1 MLLYFVDN
9 KIQRMAMQPAHFLAV
24 FCFAVVN
31 AVSCGVI
38 EFRNEPT
45 CSPGN
50 NYFAAGPK
58 CNNFF
63 SCRNGV
69 LEIVECRWDFLWNDT
84 IKRCDAPENVQCE
97 DEQTPETTT
106 QAPTTE
112 APTPAPTT
120 DAPTP
125 APTTEVP
132 TTAPTTEAP
141 TPAPTTEAPTPAP
154 TTEAPT
160 STPTTEAPTPAPTT
174 EAPTPAPTTEAP
186 TPAPTTSTPSNTF
199 LPEVEGALPILFPGS
214 ECPEDIRAFLLHPT
228 DCRRYYFCLYG
239 VQYPQTCPFLELFNY
254 VVGHCVPRDQSFC
267 FPGSE

>member
-1 MLLYFVDN
+1 MLLYFGDS
-9 KIQRMAMQPAHFLAV
+9 KIQRMAMHSAHFLAV

-31 AVSCGVI
+31 VVSCGVI
-38 EFRNEPT
+38 ELRNVPT
-45 CSPGN
+45 CSPGD

-63 SCRNGV
+63 SCRDGV

-97 DEQTPETTT
+97 DEQIPETTT
-106 QAPTTE
+106 KASTIE
-112 APTPAPTT
+112 APTPA
-120 DAPTP
+120 
-125 APTTEVP
+125 
-132 TTAPTTEAP
+132 
-141 TPAPTTEAPTPAP
+141 
-154 TTEAPT
+154 
-160 STPTTEAPTPAPTT
+160 PTTEAPTPAPTT

-228 DCRRYYFCLYG
+228 DCRRFYYCLYG
-239 VQYPQTCPFLELFNY
+239 VQYPQTCPFLEFFNY
-254 VVGHCVPRDQSFC
+254 VVGHCVPQDQKFC

>member
-1 MLLYFVDN
+1 MLLYFGDS

-38 EFRNEPT
+38 ELRNEPT
-45 CSPGN
+45 CLPGDD
-50 NYFAAGPK
+50 YFSAGPE
-58 CNNFF
+58 CYNFY

-69 LEIVECRWDFLWNDT
+69 VEIIECPGGLLWNDD
-84 IKRCDAPENVQCE
+84 IKRCDVAENVQCE
-97 DEQTPETTT
+97 AEQTPEPTT
-106 QAPTTE
+106 Q
-112 APTPAPTT
+112 
-120 DAPTP
+120 
-125 APTTEVP
+125 
-132 TTAPTTEAP
+132 
-141 TPAPTTEAPTPAP
+141 
-154 TTEAPT
+154 
-160 STPTTEAPTPAPTT
+160 APTT

-239 VQYPQTCPFLELFNY
+239 VQYPQTCPFLESFNF
-254 VVGHCVPRDQSFC
+254 VVGRCVPQDQSFC

>member
-1 MLLYFVDN
+1 MLLYFGDS
-9 KIQRMAMQPAHFLAV
+9 KIQRMAMHSAHFLAV

-31 AVSCGVI
+31 VVSCGVI
-38 EFRNEPT
+38 ELRNVPT
-45 CSPGN
+45 CSPGD

-63 SCRNGV
+63 SCRDGV

-97 DEQTPETTT
+97 DEQIPETTT
-106 QAPTTE
+106 KA
-112 APTPAPTT
+112 
-120 DAPTP
+120 
-125 APTTEVP
+125 
-132 TTAPTTEAP
+132 
-141 TPAPTTEAPTPAP
+141 
-154 TTEAPT
+154 
-160 STPTTEAPTPAPTT
+160 STIEAPTPAPTT

-228 DCRRYYFCLYG
+228 DCRRFYYCLYG
-239 VQYPQTCPFLELFNY
+239 VQYPQTCPFLEFFNY
-254 VVGHCVPRDQSFC
+254 VVGHCVPQDQKFC